1 MEDKVENQSAN
12 LEIATP
18 ETENH
23 VVPAQETKVEA
34 SKEVTDDRQDRNW
47 RLMRERQKE
56 LERELKREREVNERI
71 LQMQAQN
78 SPSKPLEVDELDAIG
93 DEEFIPK
100 GKVHKLVRKEA
111 ERIARDIAQKE
122 AERLFQQQHQAQ
134 FMDRLK
140 RQYSDFDDVV
150 NAETLSLLEEQE
162 PELANT
168 IAETKDPYKMGVQS
182 YKYIKAMNLSAKA
195 PEARRS
201 REVEKKLEKNAN
213 IVQTPQA
220 YDKRP
225 MAEAYRMTDVEK
237 KKLYEDMMGHASRA
251 GGGY

>member
-1 MEDKVENQSAN
+1 MDDQVENQSASM
-12 LEIATP
+12 EIATP

-23 VVPAQETKVEA
+23 DVPAQESKVEVA
-34 SKEVTDDRQDRNW
+34 KEVTDDRQDRNW
-47 RLMRERQKE
+47 KLMREQKKE
-56 LERELKREREVNERI
+56 LERELKREREVSERL
-71 LQMQAQN
+71 LQMQSQ
-78 SPSKPLEVDELDAIG
+78 SSHQKPQEVDELDSIG

-100 GKVHKLVRKEA
+100 GKVHKLIQKEAIRIRNEAKKEA
-111 ERIARDIAQKE
+111 EELLQK
-122 AERLFQQQHQAQ
+122 QHQSQ
-134 FMDRLK
+134 FLDRLK

-168 IAETKDPYKMGVQS
+168 IAETKDPYKMGIQS
-182 YKYIKAMNLSAKA
+182 YKYIKAMNLAAKA

-213 IVQTPQA
+213 TIQTPQA

-225 MAEAYRMTDVEK
+225 MAEAFRMTPLDK

-251 GGGY
+251 SGY